1 MNTPVKVE
9 QLASLAAGLSLD
21 ARISVEVQPG
31 GWCWLPEQR
40 TIRVSKIDLEVKGPE
55 YCAGVLA
62 HEVGHCYL
70 SRYHL
75 VDIPFPSRPVLSHI
89 LNGIEDPRVNTWIRR
104 RYPGTALWFRR
115 LSEEDAWT
123 PFEGVLPSV
132 LRFGLEAA
140 REELLGWLPA
150 IVATPVPPRVWA
162 ALESTRA
169 SRQRYAA
176 ELPSPDLLPDEDK
189 TALEERY
196 ESGFLPRL
204 AAPEQGPRPMAW
216 EQTVR
221 LSALEALII
230 AQRDILPAVRQL
242 LTADLNQLG
251 GYLGEDSSRR
261 RQARQALSRRDEEQ
275 VNGLVADA
283 FSHTKDLTAGPI
295 SSSLQRLALEL
306 LEAWLAARSPKGTG
320 DGSGGT
326 VPPGTPAPPSSPAI
340 AQPIVYPKIREKL
353 EGQIGTLVQRLEEVL
368 RPRRRLRS
376 RSGYPTGQ
384 RLDLRRAMIYEAD
397 PRQYDR
403 LWSRPSIPS
412 RRDTAFSL
420 LIDLSGSMRGAKCE
434 AAVAGTILLAETL
447 HRLEVPFAVNGFQDV
462 LIPVCPF
469 GAGLGAEV
477 REPIAS
483 IHLEISGSRPG
494 GNNHPLH
501 NDDGPCVLAAA
512 EELLSWPAREH
523 VLLVVSDGLPEG
535 KHSGPDD
542 LRKAVASLSRRAA
555 GLKLVGIGL
564 GSGTEHVK
572 QFYPESIA
580 SVPAGELAERIG
592 DVLRRI
598 LTGHE

>member
-1 MNTPVKVE
+1 MNAPVPVE

-21 ARISVEVQPG
+21 ARISVEVQSG

-40 TIRVSKIDLEVKGPE
+40 TIRVSRADLEVKGPE

-62 HEVGHCYL
+62 HEVGHSYL

-75 VDIPFPSRPVLSHI
+75 VAIDFPSRLVLSHI

-104 RYPGTALWFRR
+104 RYPGTAPWFQR
-115 LSEEDAWT
+115 LADEDAWQ
-123 PFEGVLPSV
+123 PFEGALPSV
-132 LRFGLEAA
+132 LRFSLEAA

-150 IVATPVPPRVWA
+150 FVATPVPPRVWA
-162 ALESTRA
+162 ALESTREA
-169 SRQRYAA
+169 RQRYAA
-176 ELPSPDLLPDEDK
+176 ELPSADLLPDEDK
-189 TALEERY
+189 IALDNHYRAD
-196 ESGFLPRL
+196 FLPRL
-204 AAPEQGPRPMAW
+204 AGEEKGPPLLPW

-221 LSALEALII
+221 LSALEALTH
-230 AQRDILPAVRQL
+230 AQRGILPAVREL
-242 LTADLNQLG
+242 LEADLNQLG
-251 GYLGEDSSRR
+251 GYLGEDSARR
-261 RQARQALSRRDEEQ
+261 RQARQALGRQDEDK
-275 VNGLVADA
+275 VTRLIAAA
-283 FSHTKDLTAGPI
+283 FTHDKDLTAGPI
-295 SSSLQRLALEL
+295 STTLRKLALEL
-306 LEAWLAARSPKGTG
+306 LEAWLTARAPKGLG
-320 DGSGGT
+320 DGDGGT
-326 VPPGTPAPPSSPAI
+326 VPPGTPAPPTT
-340 AQPIVYPKIREKL
+340 AQPISYPNIRHQL
-353 EGQIGTLVQRLEEVL
+353 EGQIGQLVQRLEEVL

-384 RLDLRRAMIYEAD
+384 RLDLRRAMVYEAD

-477 REPIAS
+477 RETIAS
-483 IHLEISGSRPG
+483 IHLEIGGCRPG

-501 NDDGPCVLAAA
+501 NDDGPCLLAAA

-535 KHSGPDD
+535 KHSGPED
-542 LRKAVASLSRRAA
+542 LRKAVATLTRRASS
-555 GLKLVGIGL
+555 LKLVGIGL
-564 GSGTEHVK
+564 GTGTDHVR

-592 DVLRRI
+592 GVLRRI
-598 LTGHE
+598 LTGKE